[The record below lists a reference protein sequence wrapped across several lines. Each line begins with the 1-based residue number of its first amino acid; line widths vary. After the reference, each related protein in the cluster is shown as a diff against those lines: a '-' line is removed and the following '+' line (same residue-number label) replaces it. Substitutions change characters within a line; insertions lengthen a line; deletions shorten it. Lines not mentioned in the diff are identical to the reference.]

1 MSAEAQGLTV
11 ATRNIVSRAVP
22 KLRKLAWLV
31 ITTPSDAIFQ
41 KNFMPTIAY
50 TDISRTSSPPIST
63 KEEVAAT
70 AVSRI
75 SLMPRKGFDVLINFM
90 SFENTRN
97 IRATTMTLALILSD
111 TADTIEITTTMK
123 SMELLGSLKYL
134 LGMN

>member
-1 MSAEAQGLTV
+1 
-11 ATRNIVSRAVP
+11 
-22 KLRKLAWLV
+22 
-31 ITTPSDAIFQ
+31 
-41 KNFMPTIAY
+41 MPTIAY

-111 TADTIEITTTMK
+111 TADTIEITTTIK
-123 SMELLGSLKYL
+123 SMKLLGSLKYL